1 MMTGAAGGGRSPG
14 TAGTA
19 ALQGNSGQ
27 RMFEL
32 MIGVAAAV
40 AFPVAA
46 IMVQQ
51 GRERRRN
58 RKAGRRRNDKIR
70 L

>member
-1 MMTGAAGGGRSPG
+1 
-14 TAGTA
+14 
-19 ALQGNSGQ
+19 
-27 RMFEL
+27 MFEL